1 MKKLLTLFL
10 LMCLA
15 ACEGDFNINDVVGKW
30 QLQTLDGQTL
40 SADAIV
46 SLDIQPDGKFSGKAP
61 INRYFGHINVED
73 GMLKTSPVGS
83 TMMAASPELMDA
95 ESAYFKVLND
105 VTSAKIVGGQLVITA
120 KSGQKLV
127 FDKAQ

>member
-10 LMCLA
+10 LMFLV

-30 QLQTLDGQTL
+30 QLQSIDGQAL
-40 SADAIV
+40 RADVNA
-46 SLDIQPDGKFSGKAP
+46 SLDIQSDGKFSGKAP

-73 GMLKTSPVGS
+73 GKLTTSPVGS

-95 ESAYFKVLND
+95 ERNYLTILND
-105 VTSAKIVGGQLVITA
+105 VTSAKVVAGQLVITA